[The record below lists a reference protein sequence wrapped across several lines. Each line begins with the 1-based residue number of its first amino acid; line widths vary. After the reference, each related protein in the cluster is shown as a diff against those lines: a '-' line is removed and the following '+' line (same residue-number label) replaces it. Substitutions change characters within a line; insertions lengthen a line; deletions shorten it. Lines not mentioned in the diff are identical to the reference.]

1 MPENLHWFKW
11 EAYTTWLSGVA
22 LLMVVYYLNPGL
34 YLIAPGSDLSPA
46 AAVLIGFGSLIVGW
60 FVYDLL
66 CDSPLGK
73 TPALLGLVL
82 FVLVI
87 AACWGYSQIFS
98 GRAAYI
104 HTGAL
109 IGTIMVGNVFR
120 IIMPAQRALVAAIE
134 QNRTPDPVLPAK
146 GLLRS
151 RHNNYFTLPVLF
163 IMISNHFPSTYG
175 SQYNWLILAALGA
188 LSVLARHY
196 FNTRHDSNRFAWAL
210 PARGGDDLPGLRHF
224 AEPPEQHAEPDCHH
238 ARAGQRRR
246 PGHGDAPRFSEI
258 NEVIEQR
265 CTVCHSANPSSP
277 MFSSAP
283 AGVMFDTPEQIRQQ
297 AAKIHAQ
304 TVASQIMPLGN
315 ITQMTQEERDLLGA
329 WIARAHRPI
338 EPTPAA
344 RLACGFNDVSL
355 PGKSGAGHT
364 GPSVQGLSRQSITN
378 APEVSCMNDLNARPA
393 GTTRL
398 PWLQQLLVSLQHVL
412 LMYGGAVAVPL
423 IVGQAAGLSRDEI
436 AFLINADLLVAGIAT
451 LVQSLGIGPMGIR
464 MPVMMGAS
472 FAAVSSMVVA
482 GMPGSA

>member
-1 MPENLHWFKW
+1 VDAHLTEWLNLGIRWIHMIVGIAWIGASFYFVWLENNLNRSNPREGLSGDLWAIHGGGIYHLEKYKLAPPQMPENLHWFKW

-22 LLMVVYYLNPGL
+22 LLMVVYYLNPSL
-34 YLIAPGSDLSPA
+34 YLVLPGSDLSPA
-46 AAVLIGFGSLIVGW
+46 AAVAIGFGSLIVGW

-120 IIMPAQRALVAAIE
+120 IIMPAQRALVRAIE
-134 QNRTPDPVLPAK
+134 SNTTPDPTLPAK

-188 LSVLARHY
+188 LSVLVRHY

-210 PARGGDDLPGLRHF
+210 PAAAVGMICLAFVLSPNRQPVPQNLAPTI
-224 AEPPEQHAEPDCHH
+224 PEQASVSAQQNGGESHSP
-238 ARAGQRRR
+238 
-246 PGHGDAPRFSEI
+246 FNKVSS
-258 NEVIEQR
+258 VIEER
-265 CTVCHSANPSSP
+265 CTVCHSANPTSP
-277 MFSSAP
+277 LFSAAP
-283 AGVMFDTPEQIRQQ
+283 AGVMFDTPEQIQQ
-297 AAKIHAQ
+297 MAAKIHAQ

-315 ITQMTQEERDLLGA
+315 ITQMTQEERDLLASWIEQGA
-329 WIARAHRPI
+329 
-338 EPTPAA
+338 
-344 RLACGFNDVSL
+344 
-355 PGKSGAGHT
+355 
-364 GPSVQGLSRQSITN
+364 Q
-378 APEVSCMNDLNARPA
+378 
-393 GTTRL
+393 
-398 PWLQQLLVSLQHVL
+398 
-412 LMYGGAVAVPL
+412 
-423 IVGQAAGLSRDEI
+423 
-436 AFLINADLLVAGIAT
+436 IN
-451 LVQSLGIGPMGIR
+451 
-464 MPVMMGAS
+464 
-472 FAAVSSMVVA
+472 
-482 GMPGSA
+482 